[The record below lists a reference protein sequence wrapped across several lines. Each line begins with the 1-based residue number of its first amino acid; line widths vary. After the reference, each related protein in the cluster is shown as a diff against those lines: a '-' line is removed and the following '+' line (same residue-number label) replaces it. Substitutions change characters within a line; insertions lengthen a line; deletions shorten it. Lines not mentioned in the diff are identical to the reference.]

1 MTAPG
6 AIAAAKSLAVPGQGR
21 TLRIVHVLTRFL
33 RAGSEENT
41 VATALWQAHAG
52 HDVTILHGGEADAGW
67 GPLLAGHVR
76 VRSIPALE
84 HPVRPLADL
93 RALAELRA
101 VYRQLRPDLIHTH
114 QSKAGIVGRIA
125 AHAVPGA
132 TVVHGLHILPF
143 EGQGWL
149 GRQVFLAAE
158 KVAARQT
165 DLMIA
170 VSPGVARAWT
180 ATGVACRGGVEVVPS
195 GMALDTFRAAVPPQD
210 TEDLRGT
217 GPVVL
222 MLAAFEPRKRH
233 REFLQVWPT
242 VLRAHPGARLLLA
255 GTGPAEAD
263 VRSDV
268 VRAGLGDSVRFL
280 GHRPDP
286 GALLAM
292 ADVSVLVSAREGL
305 PRVVVQS
312 LAAGCPVI
320 VTAIPGIADLVD
332 HGVNGLVTDA
342 RDLSRTA
349 VALARLLNHPAAL
362 ARLRAGARATDVGA
376 WDIARLGPDTT
387 ALCLRAMETR
397 RR

>member
-1 MTAPG
+1 
-6 AIAAAKSLAVPGQGR
+6 
-21 TLRIVHVLTRFL
+21 LRIVHVLTRFL

-41 VATALWQAHAG
+41 VATALWQARAG
-52 HDVTILHGGEADAGW
+52 HEVTILHGGEADAAW
-67 GPLLAGHVR
+67 GPMLAGQVT
-76 VRSIPALE
+76 VEAVPALV
-84 HPVRPLADL
+84 HPVRPMADL
-93 RALAELRA
+93 RAVSALRA
-101 VYRQLRPDLIHTH
+101 VYRQLRPDVIHTH

-125 AHAVPGA
+125 ADAVPGA

-149 GRQVFLAAE
+149 ARQLFLAAE
-158 KVAARQT
+158 KAAARRT

-170 VSPGVARAWT
+170 VSFGVAEAWR
-180 ATGVACRGGVEVVPS
+180 ATGIAGRGGVEVVPS
-195 GMALDTFRAAVPPQD
+195 GMALDTFREAVPPQD
-210 TEDLRGT
+210 AGDLRGT
-217 GPVVL
+217 GPVVV

-233 REFLQVWPT
+233 QEFLRVWPT
-242 VLRAHPGARLLLA
+242 VLCAHPGARLLLA
-255 GTGPAEAD
+255 GTGPEEAE
-263 VRSDV
+263 VRSAV
-268 VRAGLGDSVRFL
+268 VRAGMGDSVRFL

-312 LAAGCPVI
+312 LAAGCPV
-320 VTAIPGIADLVD
+320 VVAAIPGIGDLVD

-349 VALARLLNHPAAL
+349 VALARLLGHPDRL
-362 ARLRAGARATDVGA
+362 ARLRAGARATDLSA

-387 ALCLRAMETR
+387 GLCLRAMDAR
-397 RR
+397 KR